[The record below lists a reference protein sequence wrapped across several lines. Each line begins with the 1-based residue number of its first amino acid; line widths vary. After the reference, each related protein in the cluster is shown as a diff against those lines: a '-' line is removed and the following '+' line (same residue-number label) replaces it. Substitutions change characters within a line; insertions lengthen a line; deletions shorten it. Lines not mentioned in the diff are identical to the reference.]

1 MVWSSAIFDTGVA
14 EQGRSCPSPDQGGRN
29 VFQRFYLLRSTL
41 PHGAPSRG
49 SRWSLETACR
59 CGDTQQ
65 ASIHRPCRQL
75 MRAAADRISMLESE
89 LHRRA
94 CQGHL
99 GAFHDREE
107 LATADLRPQLRLQG
121 VKRGGEP
128 AECLKCR
135 ARKRQDRPQDPAH
148 RRRGAGKPQLSQ
160 HFLIGHADVISN
172 HD

>member
-1 MVWSSAIFDTGVA
+1 MSSSDFISYDRPYLTALPAGDLVGRLRQHADT
-14 EQGRSCPSPDQGGRN
+14 EIHN
-29 VFQRFYLLRSTL
+29 KLRYIVR
-41 PHGAPSRG
+41 A
-49 SRWSLETACR
+49 
-59 CGDTQQ
+59 DK
-65 ASIHRPCRQL
+65 L